1 MPSHQ
6 QTIEKARRVRDLYRE
21 LRSEEAVAK
30 RVDRC
35 SPALVREYMGRNSH
49 QLSCPSCG
57 GYGVS
62 KSRTTGKKRPL
73 CEFA

>member
-30 RVDRC
+30 RVDRYA
-35 SPALVREYMGRNSH
+35 PALVREYLERNSH
-49 QLSCPSCG
+49 QLNCPPAEDTESARAG
-57 GYGVS
+57 RQGRSARFVS
-62 KSRTTGKKRPL
+62 
-73 CEFA
+73 